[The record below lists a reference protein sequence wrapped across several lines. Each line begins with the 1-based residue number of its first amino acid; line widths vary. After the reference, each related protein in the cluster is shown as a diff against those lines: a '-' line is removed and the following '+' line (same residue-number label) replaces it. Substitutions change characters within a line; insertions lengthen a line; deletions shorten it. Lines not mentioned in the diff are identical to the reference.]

1 MDAKRNNSRK
11 RQAMLDALCSVTDHP
26 SAEMLYTRLKPDF
39 PELSFGT
46 VYRNLS
52 ILVENGDIITVGKV
66 DGQERY
72 DATVTPH
79 AHFIC
84 NCCHRVIDLDLPDT
98 VSNMYSEIE
107 ITTGCC
113 PESFNLSIK
122 GLCDACLSENR
133 TH

>member
-1 MDAKRNNSRK
+1 MEAKRNNSRK
-11 RQAMLDALCSVTDHP
+11 RQAMLDALRAVTDHP

-72 DATVTPH
+72 DATVAPH

-84 NCCHRVIDLDLPDT
+84 NCCHRVIDLELPDT

-107 ITTGCC
+107 STTGCR
-113 PESFNLSIK
+113 PESFNLAIK
-122 GLCDACLSENR
+122 GLCDACLSEDR
-133 TH
+133 AH